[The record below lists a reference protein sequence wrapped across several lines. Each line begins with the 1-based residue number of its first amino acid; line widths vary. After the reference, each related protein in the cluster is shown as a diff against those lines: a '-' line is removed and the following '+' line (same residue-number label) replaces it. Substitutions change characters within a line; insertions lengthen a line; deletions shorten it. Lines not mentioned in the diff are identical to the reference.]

1 MNEEDMKL
9 LGSEI
14 TRIEQLKADSCFN
27 PIEIILGNMA
37 VKPMCPKCGTSDV
50 LILNQKEYSKCDIR
64 SIMEETGYCFYCA
77 FWENLYQ
84 KNKDNP
90 NWVIIGGYSWIL
102 SDIREQDKCS
112 PLLGLGG
119 VRLIAKKDDGTILDG
134 RDWWG
139 QGEVPQHFKDQ
150 MPDNAEWI

>member
-9 LGSEI
+9 LRSEI

-27 PIEIILGNMA
+27 PVEIMLGGVTVM
-37 VKPMCPKCGTSDV
+37 PMCPKCGTSDV
-50 LILNQKEYSKCDIR
+50 SILNPKEYIKCDIR
-64 SIMEETGYCFYCA
+64 SIMEETGWCFNCA

-84 KNKDNP
+84 KNKGNP
-90 NWVIIGGYSWIL
+90 NWVIINGYSWIL
-102 SDIREQDKCS
+102 HDIKEQDKRS

-119 VRLIAKKDDGTILDG
+119 IRMIAKKNDNTILDG

-139 QGEVPQHFKDQ
+139 QGEVPRHFRNQ

>member
-50 LILNQKEYSKCDIR
+50 LILNPKEYSKCDIR

-139 QGEVPQHFKDQ
+139 QGEVPQHFKDY